1 MLEGKTAIITGGASG
16 IGKATAL
23 KFIEYGARVILF
35 DINESALKEFCE
47 REVRDNGWYFAGD
60 ISKSEDVAKFV
71 QEIKSKE
78 EKIDILVN
86 NAGVTRDTFLIRM
99 KEEDWDFVL
108 NINLKG
114 IFLLT
119 KEIVRMMI
127 RQKSGSIINLSS
139 VVGIMGNAGQCNYSA
154 SKAGVIAFTKSLAKE
169 VGSKNVRVVAIAPGF
184 IQTPMT
190 ENLPEEIKNKYFE
203 QISLK
208 RFGKP
213 EEVAELIS
221 FLASEKASYIT
232 GCVIQVDGGMV

>member
-23 KFIEYGARVILF
+23 KFIEYGARTILF

-47 REVRDNGWYFAGD
+47 REVRDKGWYFAGD
-60 ISKSEDVAKFV
+60 ISKSEDVTKFV

-78 EKIDILVN
+78 EKVDVLVN

-99 KEEDWDFVL
+99 REEDWDFVL
-108 NINLKG
+108 NVNLKG

-119 KEIVRMMI
+119 KEIVRMMVK
-127 RQKSGSIINLSS
+127 QKSGAVINLSS

-208 RFGKP
+208 RFGNP

-221 FLASEKASYIT
+221 FLASDRASYIT

>member
-1 MLEGKTAIITGGASG
+1 MLESKTAIITGGASG

-23 KFIEYGARVILF
+23 KFIEHSAKVILF
-35 DINESALKEFCE
+35 DISESALKEFCNNE
-47 REVRDNGWYFAGD
+47 IKEKGWYFAGD
-60 ISKSEDVAKFV
+60 ISKSEDVTRFV
-71 QEIKSKE
+71 QEIKSRE

-127 RQKSGSIINLSS
+127 KQNAGVIINLSS

-169 VGSKNVRVVAIAPGF
+169 VGARNIRVVAIAPGF

-190 ENLPEEIKNKYFE
+190 ENLPEEIKNKYIG

-208 RFGKP
+208 RFGKS

-221 FLASEKASYIT
+221 FLASDRASYIT
-232 GCVIQVDGGMV
+232 GCVVQVDGGMV